1 LKDPILQ
8 AKELAAQPE
17 ADKSLELFKKIFNIE
32 ELVERQQPKAA
43 KVKITLVSN
52 PQASFQS

>member
-8 AKELAAQPE
+8 AKELAAQPD

-32 ELVERQQPKAA
+32 ELVEKQQPKAA
-43 KVKITLVSN
+43 EAKKTLVPN